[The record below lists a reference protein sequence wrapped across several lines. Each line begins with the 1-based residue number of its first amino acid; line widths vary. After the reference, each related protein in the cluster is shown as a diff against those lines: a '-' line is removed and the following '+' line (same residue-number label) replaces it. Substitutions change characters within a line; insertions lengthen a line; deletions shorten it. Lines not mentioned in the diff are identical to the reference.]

1 MVEKKSFSEDMP
13 LIISVFFREIVAVML
28 LLVLE
33 SRVSGYDLMNKPL
46 ILFLVLIT
54 VRLPY
59 INSYAYIF

>member
-1 MVEKKSFSEDMP
+1 MP